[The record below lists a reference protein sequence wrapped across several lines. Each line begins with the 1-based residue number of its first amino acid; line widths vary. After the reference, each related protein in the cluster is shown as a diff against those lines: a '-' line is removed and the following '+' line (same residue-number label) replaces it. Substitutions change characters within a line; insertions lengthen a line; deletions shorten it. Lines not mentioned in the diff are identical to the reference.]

1 MVSSNEERVLHV
13 FCVTQKQEPLDFQLR
28 FKKPEG
34 FGTHSMRSIDDN
46 IKFVTI
52 TLSGPA

>member
-1 MVSSNEERVLHV
+1 MISNAERVIHV
-13 FCVTQKQEPLDFQLR
+13 FCVTQKQEPLDFQIR

-34 FGTHSMRSIDDN
+34 FGTYPMISIDDN
-46 IKFVTI
+46 IKYVTM